1 MKMFETKYV
10 PAAFEEVR
18 QQYLIRMNR
27 AGRDWLSLI
36 NRMLWQRPWERS
48 KEEIQY

>member
-18 QQYLIRMNR
+18 RQYLIRMNR
-27 AGRDWLSLI
+27 AGGDLFFLI